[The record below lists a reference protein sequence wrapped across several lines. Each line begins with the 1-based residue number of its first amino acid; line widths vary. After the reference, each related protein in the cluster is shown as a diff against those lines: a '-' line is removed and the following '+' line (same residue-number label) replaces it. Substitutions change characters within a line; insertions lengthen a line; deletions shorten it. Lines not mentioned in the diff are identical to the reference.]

1 MRRLT
6 ACSAYG
12 EQMFP
17 NWQFRCPGV
26 DITENSFFAF
36 RVDIESETPRR
47 LLQPQIA
54 WWQRRLP
61 LQLPISSCCVPDSSS
76 GAGAGM
82 LRLRAAGAAVML
94 SAYRCLWAKLLE
106 AKAEGSPGNC
116 RAAPGFGTS
125 SKQRFRSDEPTHSP
139 MQLAE
144 LELLCSPCSH
154 AQPCVPSAV
163 RLQPLV
169 LFAVCFCAERLLRE
183 LWGKQGCRALGRS
196 RQIPTAA
203 LIP

>member
-1 MRRLT
+1 MMAAAAPT
-6 ACSAYG
+6 A
-12 EQMFP
+12 
-17 NWQFRCPGV
+17 
-26 DITENSFFAF
+26 ITH
-36 RVDIESETPRR
+36 
-47 LLQPQIA
+47 
-54 WWQRRLP
+54 
-61 LQLPISSCCVPDSSS
+61 LQL
-76 GAGAGM
+76 
-82 LRLRAAGAAVML
+82 LRAGLEQRCWRWDAASPCSRGSRDAV
-94 SAYRCLWAKLLE
+94 CLQMPLGE
-106 AKAEGSPGNC
+106 AIGGKGSPGNC

-183 LWGKQGCRALGRS
+183 LWGKQCCRALGRS

>member
-6 ACSAYG
+6 ARSAYG

-106 AKAEGSPGNC
+106 AKAARGTAGLLLGLGQAASSAFAVMNPRTAQCSLLNLSSC
-116 RAAPGFGTS
+116 AHRAAMPS
-125 SKQRFRSDEPTHSP
+125 RVSP
-139 MQLAE
+139 A
-144 LELLCSPCSH
+144 LCAFSPWCYS
-154 AQPCVPSAV
+154 PFVS
-163 RLQPLV
+163 V
-169 LFAVCFCAERLLRE
+169 LSV
-183 LWGKQGCRALGRS
+183 S
-196 RQIPTAA
+196 
-203 LIP
+203 